1 MSNVLSVLTK
11 SGVRSAYTAA
21 TYRKGKDYYEAQRVV
36 DIHISHLSTTESI
49 IQAQV
54 KGSRLYT
61 VSMRIQNTRHSI
73 HLRGDCSCPVQHDCK
88 HVVAT
93 LLQAVDHPQ
102 ASFVSEAKDNVIPFT
117 PKAKLEAADDPHINR
132 WLNQLQRAMDE
143 KSAAPT
149 PVDETQS
156 LYYVLS
162 KITGGSHQL
171 GVEPLLTRRLKA
183 GGLGASK
190 QYSETALSQQKHFYP
205 VDKDLLLKLDMLK
218 KSTQYHAYSPRYSLR
233 GEQGEVLL
241 LELINTGRCHWRSV
255 HSGPIS
261 LAQPQELLL
270 NWEIDD
276 QGMQTLRLGALNQNH
291 PIFFIEQP
299 WYVDEST
306 SECGLLNTSFDLNI
320 AKLLLSAPKIPPGAV
335 GTVVDFFKK
344 HEQVAGVKPPKQLTK
359 KRVKNR
365 KPVPCLR
372 LFQAPLRSMYAN
384 QYYSEAEP
392 MRAVAEFSFHYDNM
406 QIPWHNSNETINQV
420 QGEELITLV
429 RNKAFE
435 MNAFRKLMQC
445 NVVTLSSVPEFAR
458 LIANEK
464 WINSLL
470 IEHELSDPLEFS
482 AKIIPQLRQAGWQIE
497 FDAEYPYQIID
508 EPIDDWYSSIREE
521 SSEYDWFG
529 LELGV
534 TVKGEQINLL
544 PVLQTMLK
552 QLKHPSQLKVDDS
565 EPIYARLPNGHYIPL
580 PASRVRNILNVLIEL
595 YDTDSLSDDQ
605 ELRLSRL
612 HATRLLE
619 LDAAMGAAQLRWIGG
634 DRIREMA
641 RKLANFSGIQMAE
654 VPKQFLGELRPY
666 QLEGL
671 SWLQFLREYE
681 FGGILADDM
690 GLGKTVQ
697 ALAHITLEKTSGRM
711 TEPCLV
717 IAPTSLM
724 FNWQMEAKRF
734 SPDLKVL
741 LLHGTVRKVHFEH
754 LSQYDLILTTYPL
767 IVRDKE
773 ILLEQHFHLLILD
786 EAQCI
791 KNAKS
796 QAALVA
802 IQLKATHRL
811 CLTGTPMENHMGELW
826 SLFHFMMPGL
836 LGDQKSFQRL
846 FRTPIEKHGNQ
857 ERRQHLNRRITPF
870 LLRRTKDKVVQE
882 LPDKVEMIRHVEL
895 EGGQRDLYET
905 IRVTMQEKI
914 KKEIAKLGLKRSH
927 IIILDALLKLR
938 QVCCDPRLL
947 KIKTAKQK
955 SSKSAKLE
963 LLMTLL
969 PELIEEGRRVLL
981 FSQFT
986 EMLALIEEAII
997 EAEIPYVKLTGQ
1009 TKDRAT
1015 PVQQFQSGEIP
1026 LFLIS
1031 LKAGGTG
1038 LNLTAAD
1045 AVIHYD
1051 PWWNPAV
1058 ENQATDRAHRI
1069 GQDKTVFVYK
1079 LVVKGTVE
1087 EKILDMQ
1094 QRKQALMDGLFSDK
1108 TISKLELTEQDL
1120 QGLFESFG

>member
-1 MSNVLSVLTK
+1 MSNALSVLTK
-11 SGVRSAYTAA
+11 SGIKSAYNSA
-21 TYRKGKDYYEAQRVV
+21 TYHKGMSYYEARRVV
-36 DIHISHLSTTESI
+36 DIHISHISTTESI
-49 IQAQV
+49 IQAHV
-54 KGSRLYT
+54 NGTRLYS
-61 VSMRIQNTRHSI
+61 VSMRIQNTKHTI
-73 HLRGDCSCPVQHDCK
+73 HLHGKCSCPLRDDCK
-88 HVVAT
+88 HIVAT
-93 LLQAVDHPQ
+93 LLQAVDQ
-102 ASFVSEAKDNVIPFT
+102 NTSFFSETKNNIMPIV
-117 PKAKLEAADDPHINR
+117 PKAKTEITDDPRVNR
-132 WLNQLQRAMDE
+132 WLNQLQRVMAE
-143 KSAAPT
+143 QSAAPI
-149 PVDETQS
+149 PVDETYG

-162 KITGGSHQL
+162 KIANEPHQL
-171 GVEPLLTRRLKA
+171 GIEPLLTRRLKA

-190 QYSETALSQQKHFYP
+190 QYSETALSLQKHLYP
-205 VDKDLLLKLDMLK
+205 VDKDLLVKLDMIK
-218 KSTQYHAYSPRYSLR
+218 KSTRYHGYSPMYCLR
-233 GEQGEVLL
+233 GEPGEALL
-241 LELINTGRCHWRSV
+241 LELINTGRCHWRSI
-255 HSGPIS
+255 HSKPLS
-261 LAQPQELLL
+261 LAEPQDVEL
-270 NWEIDD
+270 NWDIDD
-276 QGMQTLRLGALNQNH
+276 QGMQTLRFGVPNQNY

-299 WYVDEST
+299 WYLDEPT
-306 SECGLLNTSFDLNI
+306 SVCGLLNTSIDFNI
-320 AKLLLSAPKIPPGAV
+320 AKLLLSAPKIPPEQV
-335 GTVVDFFKK
+335 ETVVEFLSK
-344 HEQVAGVKPPKQLTK
+344 HDQVASVKPPKKLTK
-359 KRVKNR
+359 KRVKNI

-372 LFQAPLRSMYAN
+372 LFQVPLRSIYAN
-384 QYYSEAEP
+384 QYSPEGES
-392 MRAVAEFSFHYDNM
+392 MRAVADFSFHYGDIE
-406 QIPWHNSNETINQV
+406 IPWHNPNETINQV
-420 QGEELITLV
+420 QGEQLITLV
-429 RNKAFE
+429 RNKKFE
-435 MNAFRKLMQC
+435 MNAFRQLIQL
-445 NVVTLSSVPEFAR
+445 NVAPLGNISEFAR

-464 WINSLL
+464 WMNTLL
-470 IEHELSDPLEFS
+470 IEHESSDPLEFS
-482 AKIIPQLRQAGWQIE
+482 AKVIPQLRQAGWKIE
-497 FDAEYPYQIID
+497 FDAQYPYQIID
-508 EPIDDWYSSIREE
+508 EPIDEWYSSIREE

-534 TVKGEQINLL
+534 TVKGEHINLL
-544 PVLQTMLK
+544 PILQTMLK
-552 QLKHPSQLKVDDS
+552 QLKHHDQLKVDDA
-565 EPIYARLPNGHYIPL
+565 EPIYVRLPSGHYMPL
-580 PASRVRNILNVLIEL
+580 PADRVRSILNVLIEL
-595 YDTDSLSDDQ
+595 YDTDSLSENQ
-605 ELRLSRL
+605 ELRLSTL
-612 HATRLLE
+612 HASRLLE
-619 LDAAMGAAQLRWIGG
+619 LDAAMGAAQLRWVGG
-634 DRIREMA
+634 DRIREMG
-641 RKLANFSGIQMAE
+641 RKLANFSGIQTAE
-654 VPKQFLGELRPY
+654 VPRQFLGELRPY
-666 QLEGL
+666 QQEGL
-671 SWLQFLREYE
+671 SWLQFLREYG

-697 ALAHITLEKTSGRM
+697 ALSHITLEKTSGRM
-711 TEPCLV
+711 TQPCLV

-724 FNWQMEAKRF
+724 FNWQLEAKRF

-741 LLHGTVRKVHFEH
+741 LLHGTERKEHFEH

-767 IVRDKE
+767 IVRDKQ

-914 KKEIAKLGLKRSH
+914 KKEIANLGLKRSH

-955 SSKSAKLE
+955 TSKSAKLD

-969 PELIEEGRRVLL
+969 PELIEEGRRILL

-986 EMLALIEEAII
+986 EMLGLIEEAITK
-997 EAEIPYVKLTGQ
+997 AAIPYVKLTGQ

-1015 PVQQFQSGEIP
+1015 PVQQFQAGEIP

-1045 AVIHYD
+1045 TVIHYD

-1079 LVVKGTVE
+1079 LVAKGTVE

-1094 QRKQALMDGLFSDK
+1094 QRKKALMDGLFSDK
-1108 TISKLELTEQDL
+1108 TTSKLELTEQDL
-1120 QGLFESFG
+1120 QGLFESF